1 MGRLKNYPGFEQ
13 NHRSPS
19 VLFASVEASLEPR
32 WVLRAFGGSSHS
44 PCWFPRLNTIL
55 IASRIHKRSQPV
67 SLAASIFPPPRGPDM
82 PRKNFTVSP
91 PLNSCYEVVAVI
103 ISTSQVKKE
112 GTDSLSTLDKIIQ
125 QGPRDI
131 RLCIQVPQQC

>member
-19 VLFASVEASLEPR
+19 VFFASGEAGLEPR

-44 PCWFPRLNTIL
+44 PCWFPGLNTIL
-55 IASRIHKRSQPV
+55 IASRTHKRSQPV
-67 SLAASIFPPPRGPDM
+67 SLAASTFPPSHSPDM
-82 PRKNFTVSP
+82 PRRNFTVSP
-91 PLNSCYEVVAVI
+91 PLNSYYEAVAVI
-103 ISTSQVKKE
+103 ISTSQAKKE

-131 RLCIQVPQQC
+131 RLCVQVPQQR